1 VEGALRR
8 GEVLLVLCDPE
19 VYALPVVPAAGG
31 GRADHHGVLLGAVG
45 AAAAA
50 LLLRGGD
57 GHPLLNPDLQR
68 CWLALQTN
76 TVKLYEKKTFFPQTR
91 KNPPSNYTEHTRKE
105 FRGSK

>member
-1 VEGALRR
+1 VERALRR

-57 GHPLLNPDLQR
+57 GHPLLNPELQC
-68 CWLALQTN
+68 CWLTLQEKN
-76 TVKLYEKKTFFPQTR
+76 TFKLYEKKFCR
-91 KNPPSNYTEHTRKE
+91 EN
-105 FRGSK
+105 